1 MHTRRILAAAL
12 MVAAAALGAA
22 SCAKQDAGV
31 GGAALDV
38 ELTVEAYPGSKT
50 VTDMTGADY
59 ATSFAAGD
67 SVGVT
72 LYNSDGILADNVA
85 YAYDA
90 AANKWTTTGR
100 LLYREGC
107 SYLVYYPYSRRCSGI
122 TTVSGITSVLRP
134 ESDQGTAE
142 GIASSDVLT
151 GSGVLS
157 GGTLEATMR
166 HAYSLIELK
175 LYAGRYL
182 ESGESDVWIPAKG
195 IETVSISDG
204 RGNKY
209 TAYTKDDSTYVA
221 VVLPGTKPEVKY
233 TADGVQHRYSSS
245 GAVSAGTRTTLRTSG
260 GVTITGEGTSTSPYH
275 IFTAGQLRRASER
288 MNSGTSSYLS
298 ARYILESD
306 IDLNPGITIAQDGK
320 CTDSSGAAASPCE
333 WTAVGTMSA
342 RFTGEFDGNGHT
354 VRGVYIDKPG
364 SDYQGLFGVIGSGGE
379 VKDLT
384 VKESFI
390 CGRSSTGGISGGS
403 MGTISGCS
411 FSGGVKGSGSS
422 VVIGGICGRNYSGPV
437 KYCSFTGSVSGS
449 SSAGGVCGYNLGG
462 TITNCTV
469 SGAVTSTGDVAGGVC
484 GENDCTIA
492 NCTGSG
498 SVTSTGND
506 VGGIC
511 GYNSGGTITNCT
523 GSGAVSGSSSVGGVC
538 GFNEGGG
545 TIKNCYYDSTVYT
558 GSGIGG
564 SSSVEAIGLPTAT
577 ITSTTETGRHGTYC
591 TMTLRGA
598 RKAGAAAYNAAS
610 PAPSVKACSW
620 KQTSGKYPELDFTAK
635 P

>member
-38 ELTVEAYPGSKT
+38 ELTVAAYPGSKT
-50 VTDMTGADY
+50 VPDMTGADY

-90 AANKWTTTGR
+90 AADKWTATGR

-122 TTVSGITSVLRP
+122 TTVSGITAVLRP

-157 GGTLEATMR
+157 GGTLKATMR

-260 GVTITGEGTSTSPYH
+260 GVTIMGEGTSTSPYH

-342 RFTGEFDGNGHT
+342 RFTGVFDGNGHT

-379 VKDLT
+379 IKDLT

-390 CGRSSTGGISGGS
+390 CGRSSTGG
-403 MGTISGCS
+403 
-411 FSGGVKGSGSS
+411 
-422 VVIGGICGRNYSGPV
+422 
-437 KYCSFTGSVSGS
+437 
-449 SSAGGVCGYNLGG
+449 VCGQN
-462 TITNCTV
+462 V
-469 SGAVTSTGDVAGGVC
+469 
-484 GENDCTIA
+484 
-492 NCTGSG
+492 
-498 SVTSTGND
+498 
-506 VGGIC
+506 
-511 GYNSGGTITNCT
+511 GTITNCT
-523 GSGAVSGSSSVGGVC
+523 GSGAVSGSNYVGGVC
-538 GFNEGGG
+538 GYNNSSTITYCTGSGTVTSTGNDAGGVCGQNYAGTITNCTVSGSVSGRNNVGGVCGENDKTIANCTVSGAVTSTGNYAGGVCGYNFSGTITNRTGSGTVTSTGNVVGGVCGYNNIG

-558 GSGIGG
+558 GYGSGNG
-564 SSSVEAIGLPTAT
+564 SGEAIGLPTAT
-577 ITSTTETGRHGTYC
+577 MTSTTETVREGTYSSK
-591 TMTLRGA
+591 TLLGA
-598 RKAGAAAYNAAS
+598 LNAGAAAYNAAS

-620 KQTSGKYPELDFTAK
+620 KQTSGKRPELDFTAT

>member
-38 ELTVEAYPGSKT
+38 ELTVAAYPGSKT
-50 VTDMTGADY
+50 VPDMTGADY

-90 AANKWTTTGR
+90 AADKWTATGR

-122 TTVSGITSVLRP
+122 TTVSGITAVLRP
-134 ESDQGTAE
+134 EPDQGTAE

-260 GVTITGEGTSTSPYH
+260 GVTITGEVTSTSPYH
-275 IFTAGQLRRASER
+275 IFTAAQLRRASER

-320 CTDSSGAAASPCE
+320 CTDSSGATASPCE
-333 WTAVGTMSA
+333 WTAAGSETA
-342 RFTGEFDGNGHT
+342 RFTGVFDGNGHT
-354 VRGVYIDKPG
+354 VRGVYIDQPG

-379 VKDLT
+379 IKDLT

-422 VVIGGICGRNYSGPV
+422 VVIGGICGRNYSGTV
-437 KYCSFTGSVSGS
+437 KYCSFTGSVSGGS
-449 SSAGGVCGYNLGG
+449 EVGCVCGENRG
-462 TITNCTV
+462 TITYCTG
-469 SGAVTSTGDVAGGVC
+469 SGSVTSTGNVAGGVC

-511 GYNSGGTITNCT
+511 GYNSGGTITNCA

-577 ITSTTETGRHGTYC
+577 MTSTTETVLHGTYF
-591 TMTLRGA
+591 TMTLLGA
-598 RKAGAAAYNAAS
+598 LKAGAAAYNAAS

>member
-90 AANKWTTTGR
+90 AADKWTATGR

-122 TTVSGITSVLRP
+122 TTVSGITAVLRP
-134 ESDQGTAE
+134 EPDQGTAE

-175 LYAGRYL
+175 LYAGRDL
-182 ESGESDVWIPAKG
+182 ESGESDVWIPEKG

-233 TADGVQHRYSSS
+233 TADGIQHRYSSS

-333 WTAVGTMSA
+333 WTAAGSETA
-342 RFTGEFDGNGHT
+342 RFTGVFDGNGHT

-379 VKDLT
+379 IKDLT

-390 CGRSSTGGISGGS
+390 RGGKN
-403 MGTISGCS
+403 
-411 FSGGVKGSGSS
+411 V
-422 VVIGGICGRNYSGPV
+422 
-437 KYCSFTGSVSGS
+437 
-449 SSAGGVCGYNLGG
+449 GGVCGQ
-462 TITNCTV
+462 
-469 SGAVTSTGDVAGGVC
+469 
-484 GENDCTIA
+484 ND
-492 NCTGSG
+492 
-498 SVTSTGND
+498 
-506 VGGIC
+506 
-511 GYNSGGTITNCT
+511 GGTITNCT
-523 GSGAVSGSSSVGGVC
+523 GSGSVSGSSLVGGGCGLNGGTVANCTGSGAVTSTGSYVGGVC
-538 GFNEGGG
+538 GLNDGG
-545 TIKNCYYDSTVYT
+545 TITNCAGRGAVTSTGAYVGGVCGRNGRNHDATITNCISSGAVSGSNYVGGVCGDNDGGTITNCYYDSTVYT
-558 GSGIGG
+558 GSGIGSG
-564 SSSVEAIGLPTAT
+564 RVGATGLPTAT
-577 ITSTTETGRHGTYC
+577 MTSTTALVGRGTYS
-591 TMTLRGA
+591 TMTLLGA
-598 RKAGAAAYNAAS
+598 LNAGAAAYNAAS

-620 KQTSGKYPELDFTAK
+620 KQTSGKRPELDFTAT

>member
-90 AANKWTTTGR
+90 AADKWAATGR

-122 TTVSGITSVLRP
+122 TTVSGITAVLRP

-233 TADGVQHRYSSS
+233 TADGGQHRYSSS

-306 IDLNPGITIAQDGK
+306 IDLNPGIPIAQDGK

-364 SDYQGLFGVIGSGGE
+364 SDYQGLFGFIGSGGE
-379 VKDLT
+379 IKDLT

-390 CGRSSTGGISGGS
+390 RGDSQ
-403 MGTISGCS
+403 
-411 FSGGVKGSGSS
+411 V
-422 VVIGGICGRNYSGPV
+422 
-437 KYCSFTGSVSGS
+437 
-449 SSAGGVCGYNLGG
+449 GGVCGQNVG
-462 TITNCTV
+462 
-469 SGAVTSTGDVAGGVC
+469 
-484 GENDCTIA
+484 TIA

-498 SVTSTGND
+498 TVTSTGN
-506 VGGIC
+506 VAGGVC
-511 GYNSGGTITNCT
+511 GYNNSGTITNCT
-523 GSGAVSGSSSVGGVC
+523 GSGSVSGSSLVGGVC
-538 GFNEGGG
+538 GLNGGTVANCTGSGAVTSTGSYVGGVCGLNDGG
-545 TIKNCYYDSTVYT
+545 TITNCAGSGAVTSTGSYVGGVCGRNGRNHDATITNCISSGAVSGSNYVGGVCGDNDGGTITNCYYDSTVYT
-558 GSGIGG
+558 GSGIGSG
-564 SSSVEAIGLPTAT
+564 RVGATGLPTAT
-577 ITSTTETGRHGTYC
+577 MTSTTALVGSGTYS
-591 TMTLRGA
+591 TMTLLGA
-598 RKAGAAAYNAAS
+598 LNAGAAAYNAAS

-620 KQTSGKYPELDFTAK
+620 KQTSGKRPELDFTAT

>member
-90 AANKWTTTGR
+90 AADKWAATGR

-122 TTVSGITSVLRP
+122 TTVSGITAVLRP

-333 WTAVGTMSA
+333 WTAAGSETA
-342 RFTGEFDGNGHT
+342 RFTGVFDGNGHT

-390 CGRSSTGGISGGS
+390 RGG
-403 MGTISGCS
+403 
-411 FSGGVKGSGSS
+411 
-422 VVIGGICGRNYSGPV
+422 
-437 KYCSFTGSVSGS
+437 KYV
-449 SSAGGVCGYNLGG
+449 GGVCGLNDGG

-469 SGAVTSTGDVAGGVC
+469 SGAVTSTGNDAGGVC
-484 GENDCTIA
+484 GLND
-492 NCTGSG
+492 
-498 SVTSTGND
+498 
-506 VGGIC
+506 
-511 GYNSGGTITNCT
+511 GGTITNCT
-523 GSGAVSGSSSVGGVC
+523 GSGAVSGGSSVGGVC
-538 GFNEGGG
+538 GLNEGGTVANCTG
-545 TIKNCYYDSTVYT
+545 SGAVSGRRDAGGVCGYNSGTITNCISSGAVTSTGTGVGGVCGYNSGTITNCISSGAVTSTGNVVGGVCGLNSATIKNCY
-558 GSGIGG
+558 
-564 SSSVEAIGLPTAT
+564 
-577 ITSTTETGRHGTYC
+577 
-591 TMTLRGA
+591 
-598 RKAGAAAYNAAS
+598 
-610 PAPSVKACSW
+610 
-620 KQTSGKYPELDFTAK
+620 
-635 P
+635 

>member
-38 ELTVEAYPGSKT
+38 ELTVAAYPGSKT
-50 VTDMTGADY
+50 VPDMTGADY

-90 AANKWTTTGR
+90 AADKWTATGR

-122 TTVSGITSVLRP
+122 TTVSGITAVLRP

-233 TADGVQHRYSSS
+233 TADGIQHRYSS
-245 GAVSAGTRTTLRTSG
+245 AVAVAAGTRTTLRTSG

-364 SDYQGLFGVIGSGGE
+364 SDYQGLFGFIGSGGE
-379 VKDLT
+379 IKDLT

-390 CGRSSTGGISGGS
+390 RGDSQ
-403 MGTISGCS
+403 
-411 FSGGVKGSGSS
+411 V
-422 VVIGGICGRNYSGPV
+422 
-437 KYCSFTGSVSGS
+437 
-449 SSAGGVCGYNLGG
+449 GGVCGQN
-462 TITNCTV
+462 V
-469 SGAVTSTGDVAGGVC
+469 
-484 GENDCTIA
+484 
-492 NCTGSG
+492 
-498 SVTSTGND
+498 
-506 VGGIC
+506 
-511 GYNSGGTITNCT
+511 GTITNCT
-523 GSGAVSGSSSVGGVC
+523 GSGAVSGSNYVGGVC
-538 GFNEGGG
+538 GYNNSSTITYCTGSGTVTSTGNDAGGVCGLNYAGTITYCPGSGAVTSPGDDAGGVCGHNFSGTIANCTVSGSVSGRSNVGGGCGENDKTIANCTGSDASTSTGNYAGGVCGYNFCWTITNRTGSGTVTSTGNVVGGVCGYNNIG
-545 TIKNCYYDSTVYT
+545 TIKNCYYDGTVYT
-558 GSGIGG
+558 GYGSGNG
-564 SSSVEAIGLPTAT
+564 SGEAIGLPTAT
-577 ITSTTETGRHGTYC
+577 MTSTTETVREGTYSSK
-591 TMTLRGA
+591 TLLGA
-598 RKAGAAAYNAAS
+598 R
-610 PAPSVKACSW
+610 
-620 KQTSGKYPELDFTAK
+620 
-635 P
+635 

>member
-38 ELTVEAYPGSKT
+38 ELTVAAYPGSKT
-50 VTDMTGADY
+50 VPDMTGADY

-90 AANKWTTTGR
+90 AADKWTATGR

-122 TTVSGITSVLRP
+122 TTVSGITAVLRP

-157 GGTLEATMR
+157 GGTLEGTRR

-233 TADGVQHRYSSS
+233 TADGIQHRYSS
-245 GAVSAGTRTTLRTSG
+245 AVAVAAGTRTTLRTSG

-333 WTAVGTMSA
+333 WTAAGSETA
-342 RFTGEFDGNGHT
+342 RFTGVFDGNGHT

-384 VKESFI
+384 VKESLI
-390 CGRSSTGGISGGS
+390 RGG
-403 MGTISGCS
+403 
-411 FSGGVKGSGSS
+411 
-422 VVIGGICGRNYSGPV
+422 
-437 KYCSFTGSVSGS
+437 KYV
-449 SSAGGVCGYNLGG
+449 GGVCGLNDGG
-462 TITNCTV
+462 
-469 SGAVTSTGDVAGGVC
+469 
-484 GENDCTIA
+484 TIA

-498 SVTSTGND
+498 TVTSTGN
-506 VGGIC
+506 VAGGVC
-511 GYNSGGTITNCT
+511 GYNNSGTITNCT
-523 GSGAVSGSSSVGGVC
+523 GSGSVSGSSLVGGVC
-538 GFNEGGG
+538 GLNGGTVTNCAGSGAVTSTGSYVGGVCGRNGRNHDATITNCISSGAVSGSNYVGGVCGDNDGG
-545 TIKNCYYDSTVYT
+545 TITNCYYDSTVYT
-558 GSGIGG
+558 GSGIGSG
-564 SSSVEAIGLPTAT
+564 RVGATGLPTAT
-577 ITSTTETGRHGTYC
+577 MTSTTALVGSGTYSP
-591 TMTLRGA
+591 MTLLGA
-598 RKAGAAAYNAAS
+598 LNAGAAAYNAAS

-620 KQTSGKYPELDFTAK
+620 KQA
-635 P
+635 

>member
-90 AANKWTTTGR
+90 AADKWTTTGR

-122 TTVSGITSVLRP
+122 TTVSGITAVLRP
-134 ESDQGTAE
+134 EPDQGTAE

-390 CGRSSTGGISGGS
+390 RGG
-403 MGTISGCS
+403 
-411 FSGGVKGSGSS
+411 
-422 VVIGGICGRNYSGPV
+422 
-437 KYCSFTGSVSGS
+437 KYV
-449 SSAGGVCGYNLGG
+449 GGVCGLNDGG

-469 SGAVTSTGDVAGGVC
+469 SGAVTSTGNYAGGVCGLNDGGTITNCTVSGAVTSTGNVAGGVC
-484 GENDCTIA
+484 G
-492 NCTGSG
+492 
-498 SVTSTGND
+498 
-506 VGGIC
+506 
-511 GYNSGGTITNCT
+511 YNNSGTITNCT
-523 GSGAVSGSSSVGGVC
+523 GSGSVSGSSSVGGVC
-538 GFNEGGG
+538 GLNEGGTVANCTG
-545 TIKNCYYDSTVYT
+545 SGAVSGRRDAGGVCGYNSGTITNCISSGAVTSTGNVVGGVCGLNSATIKNCYYDSTVYT
-558 GSGIGG
+558 GSGSG
-564 SSSVEAIGLPTAT
+564 EAIGLPTAT
-577 ITSTTETGRHGTYC
+577 MTSTTETVGEGTYSSK
-591 TMTLRGA
+591 TLLGA
-598 RKAGAAAYNAAS
+598 LKAGAAAYNAAS

-620 KQTSGKYPELDFTAK
+620 KQTSGKRPELDFTAT

>member
-90 AANKWTTTGR
+90 AADKWTATGR

-122 TTVSGITSVLRP
+122 TTVSGITAVLRP

-233 TADGVQHRYSSS
+233 TADGIQHRYSS
-245 GAVSAGTRTTLRTSG
+245 AVAVAAGTRTTLRTSG

-333 WTAVGTMSA
+333 WTAAGSETA
-342 RFTGEFDGNGHT
+342 RFTGVFDGNGHT

-379 VKDLT
+379 IKDLT

-390 CGRSSTGGISGGS
+390 RGD
-403 MGTISGCS
+403 
-411 FSGGVKGSGSS
+411 
-422 VVIGGICGRNYSGPV
+422 RNV
-437 KYCSFTGSVSGS
+437 
-449 SSAGGVCGYNLGG
+449 GGVCGQNDGG
-462 TITNCTV
+462 TITNCTG
-469 SGAVTSTGDVAGGVC
+469 SGTVTSTGDYAGGVC
-484 GENDCTIA
+484 GQNFGTIT

-498 SVTSTGND
+498 TVTSTGD
-506 VGGIC
+506 YAGGVC
-511 GYNSGGTITNCT
+511 GQNFGTITNCT
-523 GSGAVSGSSSVGGVC
+523 GSGAVSGSSLVGGVC
-538 GFNEGGG
+538 GSSSATITYCTSSGTVTSTGSNAGGVCGENNSGTITKCTGSGAVSGSSRVGGVRSEEGGG
-545 TIKNCYYDSTVYT
+545 GNESSTRR
-558 GSGIGG
+558 
-564 SSSVEAIGLPTAT
+564 A
-577 ITSTTETGRHGTYC
+577 
-591 TMTLRGA
+591 
-598 RKAGAAAYNAAS
+598 
-610 PAPSVKACSW
+610 
-620 KQTSGKYPELDFTAK
+620 
-635 P
+635 

>member
-85 YAYDA
+85 YASDA
-90 AANKWTTTGR
+90 AADKWTATGR

-107 SYLVYYPYSRRCSGI
+107 SYLVYYPYSRRCSCI
-122 TTVSGITSVLRP
+122 TTVSGITAVLRP

-260 GVTITGEGTSTSPYH
+260 GVTITGEGTSTSPSH
-275 IFTAGQLRRASER
+275 IFTAGQLRQASEP

-298 ARYILESD
+298 ARSILESD

-364 SDYQGLFGVIGSGGE
+364 SYDQGLFGYIYNSE
-379 VKDLT
+379 IKDLT

-390 CGRSSTGGISGGS
+390 RGDRNV
-403 MGTISGCS
+403 
-411 FSGGVKGSGSS
+411 GV
-422 VVIGGICGRNYSGPV
+422 
-437 KYCSFTGSVSGS
+437 
-449 SSAGGVCGYNLGG
+449 VCGLN
-462 TITNCTV
+462 V
-469 SGAVTSTGDVAGGVC
+469 
-484 GENDCTIA
+484 
-492 NCTGSG
+492 
-498 SVTSTGND
+498 
-506 VGGIC
+506 
-511 GYNSGGTITNCT
+511 GGTITNCT
-523 GSGAVSGSSSVGGVC
+523 GSGTVTSTEDSAGGVCGYNIGTITYCTGSGTVTSTGNRSGGVCGLNDGGTITNCTGSGTVTSTGNDAGGVCGYNNGRSTTNCPGSGTVTSTGNDAGGVCGYNNSGTITYCSGGGSGSGRGSVGGV
-538 GFNEGGG
+538 GG
-545 TIKNCYYDSTVYT
+545 
-558 GSGIGG
+558 
-564 SSSVEAIGLPTAT
+564 L
-577 ITSTTETGRHGTYC
+577 
-591 TMTLRGA
+591 
-598 RKAGAAAYNAAS
+598 
-610 PAPSVKACSW
+610 
-620 KQTSGKYPELDFTAK
+620 
-635 P
+635 